1 MNILVV
7 NNNAT
12 KDYYIKRHK
21 NFNTDN
27 IVIIPQGCDLMERT
41 EENQSRRSTSSIRM
55 IYAGTFHD
63 ILRRPFSVY
72 NAVSEMGDII
82 RLDLYGLIP
91 EKHLPKQKCDNI
103 IYKGSAEHKQIL
115 EQYAKSDIILIIDNS
130 MGIQT
135 PGKVVEVIGAY
146 KPVLFVYENANSPTL
161 EYLQQVPYVFSC
173 RNEMNE
179 IKLKIQEIITR
190 IKENEV
196 SYNFSLQDLSWRERA
211 KEYKN
216 LLNNLA
222 QDQVSHLKS

>member
-1 MNILVV
+1 M
-7 NNNAT
+7 T
-12 KDYYIKRHK
+12 
-21 NFNTDN
+21 
-27 IVIIPQGCDLMERT
+27 
-41 EENQSRRSTSSIRM
+41 
-55 IYAGTFHD
+55 TF
-63 ILRRPFSVY
+63 
-72 NAVSEMGDII
+72 
-82 RLDLYGLIP
+82 
-91 EKHLPKQKCDNI
+91 
-103 IYKGSAEHKQIL
+103 YKGSAEHKQIL

-196 SYNFSLQDLSWRERA
+196 SYNFSLQDLSGERL
-211 KEYKN
+211 KN
-216 LLNNLA
+216 INL
-222 QDQVSHLKS
+222 